1 LELARIQK
9 NPQKAAKDM
18 VDLKTRLATTELKL
32 NSTTKLGE
40 HNLNAERKAHG
51 VSAAAKYQSWTL
63 TKDL

>member
-1 LELARIQK
+1 
-9 NPQKAAKDM
+9 M